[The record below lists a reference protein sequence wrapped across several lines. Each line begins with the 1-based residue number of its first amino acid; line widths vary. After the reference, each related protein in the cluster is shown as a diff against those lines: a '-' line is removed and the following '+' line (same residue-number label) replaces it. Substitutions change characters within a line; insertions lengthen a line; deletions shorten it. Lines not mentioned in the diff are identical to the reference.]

1 MRFLKIKGFSLIEI
15 IVAISLSSIIVGSVF
30 FLFNNVK
37 LIENSTNNKSEIA
50 LDVSY
55 TYNLLKND
63 LSNSIPGIIN
73 NELSIYLKN
82 EKELRLHRVDYF
94 NTNQTNLIIVG
105 VKWSIIEGKLYRT
118 TKDFG
123 NKKEHN
129 TELMFDFQK
138 EINFK
143 IERKRNLKYFISNK
157 QVSPSIISLV
167 IGNNIGTRFCCNLS
181 KCKASLSFLKVK
193 ETF

>member
-1 MRFLKIKGFSLIEI
+1 MRFQKIRGFSLVEI

-30 FLFNNVK
+30 FLFNNVR
-37 LIENSTNNKSEIA
+37 LIENSTNNKSKMA

-55 TYNLLKND
+55 MYNLLKND

-94 NTNQTNLIIVG
+94 NTNQTNLIIIG
-105 VKWSIIEGKLYRT
+105 VKWRIIEGKLYRT

-123 NKKEHN
+123 NNKEHN
-129 TELMFDFQK
+129 TELIFDFQK

-143 IERKRNLKYFISNK
+143 IERKRNLKYFLSNK

-167 IGNNIGTRFCCNLS
+167 IGNNID
-181 KCKASLSFLKVK
+181 
-193 ETF
+193 EIYTFKISNGL

>member
-1 MRFLKIKGFSLIEI
+1 MRFLKITGFSLIEI

-37 LIENSTNNKSEIA
+37 LIENSTNKKSKIA

-94 NTNQTNLIIVG
+94 NTNQTNLIIIG
-105 VKWSIIEGKLYRT
+105 VKWNIIEGKLYRT

-123 NKKEHN
+123 NNKEHN
-129 TELMFDFQK
+129 TELIFDFQK

-143 IERKRNLKYFISNK
+143 IERKRNLKYFLSNK
-157 QVSPSIISLV
+157 GVSPSIISLV
-167 IGNNIGTRFCCNLS
+167 IGNNID
-181 KCKASLSFLKVK
+181 
-193 ETF
+193 EIYTFKISNGL